1 MGGLVTES
9 VDKAI
14 NKNQD
19 LSGEAGFICNS
30 QSHWFA
36 IRRLG
41 NTFYNLNST
50 NEIGP

>member
-19 LSGEAGFICNS
+19 LSAEAAFICNS
-30 QSHWFA
+30 
-36 IRRLG
+36 
-41 NTFYNLNST
+41 
-50 NEIGP
+50 